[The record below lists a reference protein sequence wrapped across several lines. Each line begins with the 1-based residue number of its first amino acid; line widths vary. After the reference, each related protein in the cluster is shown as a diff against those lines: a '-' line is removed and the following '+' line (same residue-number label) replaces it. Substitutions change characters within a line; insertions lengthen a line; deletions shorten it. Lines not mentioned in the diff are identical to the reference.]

1 LHGWK
6 RRRFG
11 LICADEH
18 DHQAAPSQETLWTT
32 AKGCRGA
39 LRATSLDRSRD
50 MSAHHHYVGSEPHR
64 HVAPT
69 AVSRERR
76 ALWIALSLT
85 VGFAVVETVAAWFA
99 GSLALLSD
107 AGHMITD
114 SAALAI
120 ALLAQHVSQ
129 RPPSRRASYGYARAE
144 VLAAFINALIMLAV
158 IVWIAVEAVR
168 RLLAPSP
175 VVGSVVVA
183 VAAAGLV
190 VNIAAAWL
198 LSGHDS
204 LNSRAALLHVLGD
217 MLGSVAAI
225 VAGAV
230 IVATGW
236 LQIDPILSLFVSA
249 LILRSTW
256 MLLCTSTRVLME
268 GVPAHLSYDD
278 IGAALTALPGV
289 SAVHD
294 LHVWHMTSNRAALSA
309 HLRVRDASAWPQ
321 TLAAAQRLLA
331 QRYGIDHVTLQPTWH
346 QPPVGKRIIP
356 LNPVTGDDKPIVH

>member
-1 LHGWK
+1 M
-6 RRRFG
+6 
-11 LICADEH
+11 
-18 DHQAAPSQETLWTT
+18 AA
-32 AKGCRGA
+32 
-39 LRATSLDRSRD
+39 
-50 MSAHHHYVGSEPHR
+50 
-64 HVAPT
+64 
-69 AVSRERR
+69 SRERR
-76 ALWIALSLT
+76 SLWIAFSLT
-85 VGFAVVETVAAWFA
+85 LGFAAIEAAGGWLA

-175 VVGSVVVA
+175 VIGGVVVA

-190 VNIAAAWL
+190 VNIVSAWL
-198 LSGHDS
+198 LSGHHS

-217 MLGSVAAI
+217 MLGSVAAV

-236 LQIDPILSLFVSA
+236 LPIDPILSLFVSA

-256 MLLCTSTRVLME
+256 MLLRASTQVLME
-268 GVPAHLSYDD
+268 GVPRIFH
-278 IGAALTALPGV
+278 TMR
-289 SAVHD
+289 SAEH
-294 LHVWHMTSNRAALSA
+294 
-309 HLRVRDASAWPQ
+309 
-321 TLAAAQRLLA
+321 
-331 QRYGIDHVTLQPTWH
+331 
-346 QPPVGKRIIP
+346 
-356 LNPVTGDDKPIVH
+356 

>member
-1 LHGWK
+1 V
-6 RRRFG
+6 
-11 LICADEH
+11 
-18 DHQAAPSQETLWTT
+18 
-32 AKGCRGA
+32 
-39 LRATSLDRSRD
+39 
-50 MSAHHHYVGSEPHR
+50 SAHHHHAVGGAHQHATS
-64 HVAPT
+64 A

-76 ALWIALSLT
+76 ALWIALALT
-85 VGFAVVETVAAWFA
+85 LGFAAIESVAGWMA

-120 ALLAQHVSQ
+120 ALLAQHVSR

-168 RLLAPSP
+168 RLLTPSP
-175 VVGSVVVA
+175 VVGGIVVG
-183 VAAAGLV
+183 VAAAGLLINV
-190 VNIAAAWL
+190 VSAWL

-217 MLGSVAAI
+217 LLGSVAAV

-236 LQIDPILSLFVSA
+236 LPIDPILSLFVSA

-256 MLLCTSTRVLME
+256 VLLRTSTQVLME

-278 IGAALTALPGV
+278 IGHELTRLPGV

-294 LHVWHMTSNRAALSA
+294 LHVWYMTSNRAALSA
-309 HLRVRDASAWPQ
+309 HLRVRDAGAWPQ
-321 TLAAAQRLLA
+321 TLVAAQRLLA

-346 QPPVGKRIIP
+346 QPPTGKRVI
-356 LNPVTGDDKPIVH
+356 PVTPVPAAGNDKPIVH

>member
-1 LHGWK
+1 MTNDGP
-6 RRRFG
+6 
-11 LICADEH
+11 A
-18 DHQAAPSQETLWTT
+18 SV
-32 AKGCRGA
+32 
-39 LRATSLDRSRD
+39 
-50 MSAHHHYVGSEPHR
+50 SAHHPSAHEPHR
-64 HVAPT
+64 HT
-69 AVSRERR
+69 ANVEASRERR
-76 ALWIALSLT
+76 SLWIALSLT
-85 VGFAVVETVAAWFA
+85 LGFAVIEAAAGWMA

-168 RLLAPSP
+168 RLLLPSP
-175 VVGSVVVA
+175 VIGGVVVA

-190 VNIAAAWL
+190 INLASAWL
-198 LSGHDS
+198 LSGHNS

-217 MLGSVAAI
+217 MLGSVAAV

-236 LQIDPILSLFVSA
+236 LPIDPILSLFVSA

-256 MLLCTSTRVLME
+256 LLLRTSTQVLME

-278 IGAALTALPGV
+278 IGRALTRVPGV
-289 SAVHD
+289 AAVHD
-294 LHVWHMTSNRAALSA
+294 LHVWYMTSNRAALSA
-309 HLRVRDASAWPQ
+309 HLRLRDAAVWPQ

-346 QPPVGKRIIP
+346 QPPTGKRVI
-356 LNPVTGDDKPIVH
+356 PVTPVANNDKPSVH